1 MADPVR
7 YEQEGRIVVLTLNR
21 PDRRNA
27 LDEDVVEAL
36 VAACERMNRDLS
48 VSCAILTGA
57 GPGFCAGGNVK
68 DMHAKTGLF
77 GGSSADARRG
87 YRFGIQRIPLAFQEL
102 EVPVIA
108 AVNGAAIGAGCDLA
122 MMCDIRIAC
131 ETAVFAESFVK
142 LGLISGDGGAWLLPR
157 VVGTSRAYEMT
168 LTAEPVQ
175 AERALQWG
183 LVSALHPADR
193 LLAEARAIA
202 AKIAA
207 HPPHS
212 LRLNKRLLRESERLT
227 LAQSLELAAGMQSIV
242 QHTDDFRE
250 AVAAFVE
257 KRAPLY
263 KGA

>member
-1 MADPVR
+1 MALLNVSVANRIATVEMNRPEKRNAINTAMKQECIEAFREIEGNTEVR
-7 YEQEGRIVVLTLNR
+7 VVVLRGRGEKAFSAGADMFDTVGGTPFEKRLTVH
-21 PDRRNA
+21 
-27 LDEDVVEAL
+27 LDASYTVRKCTKPVVAM
-36 VAACERMNRDLS
+36 V
-48 VSCAILTGA
+48 
-57 GPGFCAGGNVK
+57 
-68 DMHAKTGLF
+68 
-77 GGSSADARRG
+77 RG
-87 YRFGIQRIPLAFQEL
+87 YALGGGFELAL
-102 EVPVIA
+102 S
-108 AVNGAAIGAGCDLA
+108 
-122 MMCDIRIAC
+122 CDIRIAS
-131 ETAVFAESFVK
+131 ESAVFAESFVK

-157 VVGTSRAYEMT
+157 VVGASRAYEMT
-168 LTAEPVQ
+168 LTAEPVK

-202 AKIAA
+202 EKIAA

-242 QHTDDFRE
+242 QHTDDFHE

-257 KRAPLY
+257 KRAPRY